1 MLHQRLVQQLGPIP
15 ARAGQPTAGSGTAEC
30 SRAYPRSRGATI
42 LSQFADPAS
51 KGLSPLARG
60 NLQWC
65 ARLVRPGGPIPAR
78 AGQPERLRARGGPVR
93 AYPRSR
99 GATVEGEDTPRQM
112 KGLSPLAR
120 GNHLG
125 DHFFGLPQGPI
136 PARAGQPWWPG
147 RCSDGARAY
156 PRSRGATVKTI
167 RNNHQLRGLSPLA
180 RGNQI
185 RGAREQIAK
194 GPIPARA
201 GQPQPRPRMRA
212 TTWAYPRSRGATTSA
227 IRRAERSTGLS
238 PLARG
243 NPR

>member
-1 MLHQRLVQQLGPIP
+1 M
-15 ARAGQPTAGSGTAEC
+15 
-30 SRAYPRSRGATI
+30 
-42 LSQFADPAS
+42 
-51 KGLSPLARG
+51 
-60 NLQWC
+60 
-65 ARLVRPGGPIPAR
+65 
-78 AGQPERLRARGGPVR
+78 R

-180 RGNQI
+180 RGNQLI
-185 RGAREQIAK
+185 YGDLLGVV

-201 GQPQPRPRMRA
+201 GQPGGELGLGA
-212 TTWAYPRSRGATTSA
+212 GDGAYPRSRGATSRT
-227 IRRAERSTGLS
+227 
-238 PLARG
+238 
-243 NPR
+243 